1 MTTRCL
7 PKKSFITYTLVYH
20 IHPGMSVRLVA
31 TAADPRAQRLFE
43 REPQRTD
50 LFLSEMNTEIF
61 LTNLSLQGTEKGP
74 VH

>member
-1 MTTRCL
+1 
-7 PKKSFITYTLVYH
+7 
-20 IHPGMSVRLVA
+20 MSVRLAA
-31 TAADPRAQRLFE
+31 TAADPRAQKLFE

-74 VH
+74 GN